1 LVEANQL
8 VYITRGKENTHEK
21 IVGKERKD
29 GKLKQIKK
37 KEIKISGT

>member
-1 LVEANQL
+1 LRLINSSTLQGE
-8 VYITRGKENTHEK
+8 KKNTHEK